1 MFDAY
6 VLRADEIPDDLR
18 AVIPYWRA
26 EGGEFWAGP
35 PQSGQE
41 PVTGGVTRV
50 VWLCQPPKGPAALFG
65 WGAVV
70 TRWASTDRSYRLLG

>member
-35 PQSGQE
+35 PQSGQK
-41 PVTGGVTRV
+41 PVTGGDEVCFASRR
-50 VWLCQPPKGPAALFG
+50 KGQRPCSVGEL
-65 WGAVV
+65 W
-70 TRWASTDRSYRLLG
+70 